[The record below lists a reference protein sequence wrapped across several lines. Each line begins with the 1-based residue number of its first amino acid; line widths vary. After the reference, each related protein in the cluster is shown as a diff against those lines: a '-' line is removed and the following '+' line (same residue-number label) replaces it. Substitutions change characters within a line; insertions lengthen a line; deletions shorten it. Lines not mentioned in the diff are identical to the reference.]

1 MKEMFVVAWIC
12 LMILTICIELFF
24 YISEFIDWLVD
35 RKYNNKTKYKII
47 K

>member
-12 LMILTICIELFF
+12 LMILTILIELFF
-24 YISEFIDWLVD
+24 YIGEFIDWLID
-35 RKYNNKTKYKII
+35 KQNNKKYKII

>member
-35 RKYNNKTKYKII
+35 KQNNKKYKII

>member
-1 MKEMFVVAWIC
+1 MKEMFVVAWIY
-12 LMILTICIELFF
+12 LMIFIICLELGY

-35 RKYNNKTKYKII
+35 KQIKKYKII